1 VTLTT
6 AQQIRLKIADLP
18 RLADQ
23 TFYGDG
29 LASSFVLP
37 HYNIIS
43 GSAFVPLAGAS
54 WSATGATF
62 NASGMVSFASTIADT
77 SAFRTTYVH
86 SVFSDT
92 EIDSFAEIGGDV
104 NGAAIQALHTLMFDA
119 AKRARWMGSD
129 GSQFDDTLAAD
140 NLWKAYSAIR
150 EEQFQAGAAVVSMQ
164 SWTINQQDY

>member
-18 RLADQ
+18 RLADA
-23 TFYGDG
+23 TWYGDG

-37 HYNIIS
+37 HTNLIS
-43 GSAFVPLAGAS
+43 GTAYVPNGAAWAS
-54 WSATGATF
+54 TAATF
-62 NASGMVSFASTIADT
+62 NASGMVSFSSTISAN

-92 EIDSFAEIGGDV
+92 EIDNFVEIGGNV

-119 AKRARWMGSD
+119 AKRASWSSPDGTQYSDVGSMD
-129 GSQFDDTLAAD
+129 A
-140 NLWKAYSAIR
+140 LWHAYSAIK
-150 EEQFQAGAAVVSMQ
+150 EEDLQAGVAVISFQ
-164 SWTINQQDY
+164 SWTMNQQDW

>member
-1 VTLTT
+1 MTLTT

-18 RLADQ
+18 RLVDS
-23 TFYGDG
+23 TYYGDG
-29 LASSFVLP
+29 LASSFLLP
-37 HYNIIS
+37 HTNLIS
-43 GSAFVPLAGAS
+43 GTAFVPITNS

-62 NASGMVSFASTIADT
+62 NASGNVSFATAISAN

-92 EIDSFAEIGGDV
+92 EIDHFITAGGNV

-129 GSQFDDTLAAD
+129 GSQYDDVAAGEY
-140 NLWKAYSAIR
+140 LWKAYSAIK
-150 EEQFQAGAAVVSMQ
+150 EEVYQEGAAAISMQ
-164 SWTINQQDY
+164 SWTINQENY